1 AAAAAVQP
9 VAVFGCRPR
18 VAGGV
23 CFVED
28 QVVLHAAGA
37 GCLWLHLEQKQH
49 KFIPGGTDPGPG
61 PLSPPSARPRPAL
74 TPLLPAGTEK
84 SRGVHALAI
93 SPDRRFL
100 AVSEM
105 VAEQPVLTVYELSSE
120 RARRRSRL
128 AAAELPAREAVS
140 LAFSPDC
147 QYLAAAVAPPEGH
160 LAYWLW
166 EKQQLMAAAR
176 VEAPGGGICQVSFS
190 PQDNAQVC
198 ITGNGFFKL
207 FKYSEGTLKQINSQ
221 KGEPQNYLCHTWLS
235 KEKIICGTDT
245 GKLNL
250 FKTGELHW
258 ETSVEYKKPPR
269 ELEEDATT
277 EEYESSSDVSCG
289 LASEDDGSQQD
300 YLPQISTVAAYSKG
314 FACSSS
320 PGVVLLFEKTKEKE
334 VYKES
339 REVWLPQ
346 DLFSSVP
353 KQAGR
358 QDITCICFS
367 PSEERMVI
375 STNRGQLYMFTMLS
389 RDLMKEKAAYFVYL
403 NFPLHSA
410 SITGLDICNWKPIL
424 ATCSLDRSVRIW
436 NYKTNAL
443 ELYKEYWEEAY
454 TVSLHPTGLF
464 CLVGFSDKLRFI
476 SLLYEDMHVFK
487 EFSVRK
493 CRECSFSN
501 GGHLFAAVNENVIQ
515 IYSSITFENIN
526 NLKGHSGK
534 IHAVKWSVDDAK
546 LVSCDTRGAV
556 YEWNLLTGERE
567 SECILKS
574 CIYSS
579 VALSSDAKIIF
590 AVGADQTLKEISES
604 SIRHEVPAFGVV
616 YTAVAV
622 SHSGHMVFVGTSLGT
637 IRAMKYPLPLTKDF
651 NEYQAHAGAVTKMSI
666 TNDDLFMMTASEDGS
681 VFIWKVCDKG
691 GGILEWEEEVE
702 YAEEV
707 LIMRSDIEEK
717 SQAMLDLQLHVK
729 ELQTEKDYQLCL
741 KDMYFN
747 EKIKELE
754 ENFTEEVDSL
764 KTKHQILQAEKEK
777 QELQHQFQLSE
788 LMNKQAREVQQLESD
803 SNQKL
808 LMENEKY
815 QELQVK
821 LQKMQQEHE
830 KQLHNL
836 EESKSRAVKEL
847 TEYYEEKLNEKSVLL
862 EEAEEDMRQQ
872 LKAHEVIKKQIEEDE
887 DQEILEIKIKYER
900 RLLEEKES
908 NLELK
913 GEIGVMN
920 KRLNSLQKEL
930 KERNRDI
937 KEMKQEQ
944 QKLQGIIKSLEK
956 DILALKTEIQE
967 RADTIQDKEK
977 HIYDLKK
984 KNQELEKLK
993 SILDYRIEELKK
1005 QIESRENDIKTMK
1018 EQICEMEGELER
1030 FHKDNTQLKLNITR
1044 LQQKLKATDYER
1056 HRERQK
1062 KQNMEA
1068 LIKRFKTDLHNC
1080 VGFIHDSKKMKDGI
1094 RELYNKYVRRPDTV
1108 ETGAVGT
1115 DLQREYKRQQEY
1127 VEKNLAALKK
1137 KMVKDQEIHQTAYM
1151 RIVQENVSLIK
1162 EINDLR
1168 HELQVAHTQVHDLQS
1183 ALRLAKKKEAVQNT
1197 APSSPLLSSPAVL
1210 RLNAQRESE
1219 KIIEMQQQEIQYLR
1233 DQIQKKGQVLAVQP
1247 LLDGNLPKLNLER
1260 SHKTEQQ

>member
-1 AAAAAVQP
+1 
-9 VAVFGCRPR
+9 
-18 VAGGV
+18 
-23 CFVED
+23 
-28 QVVLHAAGA
+28 
-37 GCLWLHLEQKQH
+37 
-49 KFIPGGTDPGPG
+49 
-61 PLSPPSARPRPAL
+61 
-74 TPLLPAGTEK
+74 GTEK
-84 SRGVHALAI
+84 SRGVQALAV
-93 SPDRRFL
+93 SPNRRYL
-100 AVSEM
+100 AVSET
-105 VAEQPVLTVYELSSE
+105 VAEQPSLTVYELSSVP
-120 RARRRSRL
+120 ARRRRTLTS
-128 AAAELPAREAVS
+128 AELPAREAVS

-147 QYLAAAVAPPEGH
+147 RYLAAATAPPEGH
-160 LAYWLW
+160 LTYWLW
-166 EKQQLMAAAR
+166 EKPRLMAAVR
-176 VEAPGGGICQVSFS
+176 VQAPGSGICQVSFS

-207 FKYSEGTLKQINSQ
+207 FKYSEGTLKQVNLQ
-221 KGEPQNYLCHTWLS
+221 KGEPQNYLCHAWLS
-235 KEKIICGTDT
+235 EEEVICGTDT
-245 GKLNL
+245 GKLIL
-250 FKTGELHW
+250 FETGELHW

-269 ELEEDATT
+269 ELEEDATI

-289 LASEDDGSQQD
+289 LASEDNGSQQD
-300 YLPQISTVAAYSKG
+300 SLPQISAVAAYSKG

-320 PGVVLLFEKTKEKE
+320 PGVVLLFEKTKGKE

-339 REVWLPQ
+339 QEIWLPR
-346 DLFSSVP
+346 DLFSSEP
-353 KQAGR
+353 KQSGR
-358 QDITCICFS
+358 QDIICICFS
-367 PSEERMVI
+367 PSEETMVVN
-375 STNRGQLYMFTMLS
+375 TNKNQLYMFTMLS
-389 RDLMKEKAAYFVYL
+389 TDLMKEKAAYFAYL

-410 SITGLDICNWKPIL
+410 SITGLDICIWKPIL

-436 NYKTNAL
+436 NYKTNTL
-443 ELYKEYWEEAY
+443 ELYKEYREEAY

-487 EFSVRK
+487 EFAVRK

-501 GGHLFAAVNENVIQ
+501 GGHLFAAVNGNVIQ

-534 IHAVKWSVDDAK
+534 IHAVKWSADDTK
-546 LVSCDTRGAV
+546 FVSCDTHGAV
-556 YEWNLLTGERE
+556 YEWNLLTGKRE
-567 SECILKS
+567 SECVLKS

-579 VALSSDAKIIF
+579 IALSSDAKVIF
-590 AVGADQTLKEISES
+590 AVGSDQTLKEISES
-604 SIRHEVPAFGVV
+604 SIQHEVPAFGVV

-651 NEYQAHAGAVTKMSI
+651 NEYQAHAGAVTKMSV
-666 TNDDLFMMTASEDGS
+666 TNDDLFLLTASEDGS
-681 VFIWKVCDKG
+681 IFIWKVYDKG
-691 GGILEWEEEVE
+691 GGILKWEKEVE

-717 SQAMLDLQLHVK
+717 SQAMLDLQIRVK
-729 ELQTEKDYQLCL
+729 ELQTENDYQLRL
-741 KDMYFN
+741 KDMYCD

-754 ENFTEEVDSL
+754 ENFTQEIGSL
-764 KTKHQILQAEKEK
+764 KTEHQILQAEKEK

-821 LQKMQQEHE
+821 SQRMQEEYE

-862 EEAEEDMRQQ
+862 EEAKEDMRQQ
-872 LKAHEVIKKQIEEDE
+872 LQTHEEIKKQIEEDE

-900 RLLEEKES
+900 QLLEEKES
-908 NLELK
+908 NLQLK
-913 GEIGVMN
+913 GETGVMN

-937 KEMKQEQ
+937 EEMRLEQ

-956 DILALKTEIQE
+956 DMLALKTEIQE

-984 KNQELEKLK
+984 KNQELEKFK
-993 SILDYRIEELKK
+993 FVLDYRVEEFKK

-1030 FHKDNTQLKLNITR
+1030 FHKESTQLKLNITQ
-1044 LQQKLKATDYER
+1044 LQQKLKATDREM

-1068 LIKRFKTDLHNC
+1068 LIKRFKTDLQNC
-1080 VGFIHDSKKMKDGI
+1080 VGFIQDSKKMKDRI
-1094 RELYNKYVRRPDTV
+1094 RELYTKYVQQSDTV
-1108 ETGAVGT
+1108 ETEALDT
-1115 DLQREYKRQQEY
+1115 DLQQEYMRQREYLER
-1127 VEKNLAALKK
+1127 NLAALKK
-1137 KMVKDQEIHQTAYM
+1137 KVKDQEVHQAAYM

-1168 HELQVAHTQVHDLQS
+1168 QELKVAHTQVHDLRS
-1183 ALRLAKKKEAVQNT
+1183 TLRLTKKKQAIQDT
-1197 APSSPLLSSPAVL
+1197 APSSELLSSPAVL
-1210 RLNAQRESE
+1210 RLNAEKESE
-1219 KIIEMQQQEIQYLR
+1219 KIIEMQQLEIQYLR
-1233 DQIQKKGQVLAVQP
+1233 DQIQEKGQVLAVQP
-1247 LLDGNLPKLNLER
+1247 LSGGNLPKLNLER
-1260 SHKTEQQ
+1260 SHKTQQQ

>member
-1 AAAAAVQP
+1 
-9 VAVFGCRPR
+9 
-18 VAGGV
+18 
-23 CFVED
+23 
-28 QVVLHAAGA
+28 
-37 GCLWLHLEQKQH
+37 
-49 KFIPGGTDPGPG
+49 
-61 PLSPPSARPRPAL
+61 
-74 TPLLPAGTEK
+74 GTEK
-84 SRGVHALAI
+84 SRGVQALAV
-93 SPDRRFL
+93 SPNRRYL
-100 AVSEM
+100 AVSET
-105 VAEQPVLTVYELSSE
+105 VAEQPSLTVYELSSVP
-120 RARRRSRL
+120 ARRRRTLTS
-128 AAAELPAREAVS
+128 AELPAREAVS

-147 QYLAAAVAPPEGH
+147 RYLAAATAPPEGH
-160 LAYWLW
+160 LTYWLW
-166 EKQQLMAAAR
+166 EKQRLMAAVR
-176 VEAPGGGICQVSFS
+176 VEAPGSGICQVSFS

-207 FKYSEGTLKQINSQ
+207 FKYSEGTLKQVNLQ
-221 KGEPQNYLCHTWLS
+221 KGEPQNYLCHAWLS
-235 KEKIICGTDT
+235 KEEVICGTDT
-245 GKLNL
+245 GKLIL
-250 FKTGELHW
+250 FETGELHW
-258 ETSVEYKKPPR
+258 ETSVDYKKTPR

-277 EEYESSSDVSCG
+277 EDYESSSDVSCG
-289 LASEDDGSQQD
+289 LASEDNGSQQD
-300 YLPQISTVAAYSKG
+300 SLPQISAVAAYSKG

-320 PGVVLLFEKTKEKE
+320 PGVVLLFEKTKGKE

-339 REVWLPQ
+339 QEIWLPR
-346 DLFSSVP
+346 DLFSSEP
-353 KQAGR
+353 KQSGR
-358 QDITCICFS
+358 QDIICICFS
-367 PSEERMVI
+367 PSEETMVVN
-375 STNRGQLYMFTMLS
+375 TNKNQLYMFTMFS
-389 RDLMKEKAAYFVYL
+389 TDLMKEKAAYFAYL

-410 SITGLDICNWKPIL
+410 SITGLDICIWKPIL

-436 NYKTNAL
+436 NYKTNTL
-443 ELYKEYWEEAY
+443 ELYKEYREEAY

-487 EFSVRK
+487 EFAVRK

-501 GGHLFAAVNENVIQ
+501 GGHLFAAVNGNVIQ

-534 IHAVKWSVDDAK
+534 IHAVKWSADDTK
-546 LVSCDTRGAV
+546 FVSCDTHGAV
-556 YEWNLLTGERE
+556 YEWNLLTGKRE
-567 SECILKS
+567 SECVLKS

-579 VALSSDAKIIF
+579 IALSSDAKIIF
-590 AVGADQTLKEISES
+590 AVGSDQTLKEIAES
-604 SIRHEVPAFGVV
+604 SIQHEVPAFGVV

-651 NEYQAHAGAVTKMSI
+651 NEYQAHAGAVTKMSV
-666 TNDDLFMMTASEDGS
+666 TNDDLFLLTVSEDGS
-681 VFIWKVCDKG
+681 IFIWKVYDKG
-691 GGILEWEEEVE
+691 GGILKWEKEVE

-717 SQAMLDLQLHVK
+717 SQAMLDLQIRVK
-729 ELQTEKDYQLCL
+729 ELQTENDYQLRL
-741 KDMYFN
+741 KDMYCD

-754 ENFTEEVDSL
+754 ENFTQEIGSL

-821 LQKMQQEHE
+821 SQRMQEEYE

-862 EEAEEDMRQQ
+862 EEAKEDMRQQ
-872 LKAHEVIKKQIEEDE
+872 LQAHEEIKKQIEEDE
-887 DQEILEIKIKYER
+887 DREILEIKIKYER
-900 RLLEEKES
+900 QLLEEKES
-908 NLELK
+908 NLQLK
-913 GEIGVMN
+913 GETGVMN

-937 KEMKQEQ
+937 EEMRLEQ

-956 DILALKTEIQE
+956 DTLALKTEIQE

-984 KNQELEKLK
+984 KNQELEKFK
-993 SILDYRIEELKK
+993 FVLDYRVEEFKK

-1030 FHKDNTQLKLNITR
+1030 FHKESTQLKLNITQ
-1044 LQQKLKATDYER
+1044 LQQKLKATDREM

-1080 VGFIHDSKKMKDGI
+1080 VGFIQDSKKMKDRI
-1094 RELYNKYVRRPDTV
+1094 RELYTKYVQQSDTV
-1108 ETGAVGT
+1108 ETAALDT
-1115 DLQREYKRQQEY
+1115 DLQQEYIRQREYLER
-1127 VEKNLAALKK
+1127 NLAALKK
-1137 KMVKDQEIHQTAYM
+1137 KVKDQEVHQAAYM

-1168 HELQVAHTQVHDLQS
+1168 QELKVAHTQVHDLRS
-1183 ALRLAKKKEAVQNT
+1183 TLRLTKKKQAIQDT
-1197 APSSPLLSSPAVL
+1197 APSSELLSSPAVL
-1210 RLNAQRESE
+1210 RLNAEKESE
-1219 KIIEMQQQEIQYLR
+1219 KIIEMQQLEIQYLR
-1233 DQIQKKGQVLAVQP
+1233 DQIQEKGQVLAVQP
-1247 LLDGNLPKLNLER
+1247 LSGGNLPKLNLER
-1260 SHKTEQQ
+1260 SHKTQQE

>member
-1 AAAAAVQP
+1 MSAVVAQP

-23 CFVED
+23 CFLED

-37 GCLWLHLEQKQH
+37 GCLRFHLEQKWH
-49 KFIPGGTDPGPG
+49 KFIP
-61 PLSPPSARPRPAL
+61 
-74 TPLLPAGTEK
+74 GTEK
-84 SRGVHALAI
+84 SRGVQALAV
-93 SPDRRFL
+93 SPDRRYL
-100 AVSEM
+100 AVSER
-105 VAEQPVLTVYELSSE
+105 VAEQPVLTVYELSSVP
-120 RARRRSRL
+120 ARRRRTL

-147 QYLAAAVAPPEGH
+147 RYLAAATAPPEGH
-160 LAYWLW
+160 LTYWLW
-166 EKQQLMAAAR
+166 EKQRLVAAVR
-176 VEAPGGGICQVSFS
+176 VESPGSGVCQVSFS

-207 FKYSEGTLKQINSQ
+207 FKYSEGTLKQMNLQ
-221 KGEPQNYLCHTWLS
+221 KGEPQNYLCHAWLS
-235 KEKIICGTDT
+235 EEEVICGTDT
-245 GKLNL
+245 GKLTL
-250 FKTGELHW
+250 FETGELQW

-269 ELEEDATT
+269 ELEEYATT
-277 EEYESSSDVSCG
+277 KEHDSSSDVSCG
-289 LASEDDGSQQD
+289 LANEDNGSQQD
-300 YLPQISTVAAYSKG
+300 SLPQISAVAAYSKG

-339 REVWLPQ
+339 QEIWLPQ
-346 DLFSSVP
+346 DLFSSEP
-353 KQAGR
+353 KQSGR
-358 QDITCICFS
+358 QDIICICFS
-367 PSEERMVI
+367 PSEETMVI
-375 STNRGQLYMFTMLS
+375 NTSKNQLYMFTMLTA
-389 RDLMKEKAAYFVYL
+389 DLMKEKAAYFAYL

-410 SITGLDICNWKPIL
+410 SITGLDVCIWKPIL

-436 NYKTNAL
+436 NYKTNTL
-443 ELYKEYWEEAY
+443 ELCKEYREEAY

-487 EFSVRK
+487 EFAVRK

-501 GGHLFAAVNENVIQ
+501 RGHLFAAVSGNVIQ
-515 IYSSITFENIN
+515 IYSSITFESIN

-534 IHAVKWSVDDAK
+534 IHAVKWSADDAK
-546 LVSCDTRGAV
+546 FFSCDTHGAV
-556 YEWNLLTGERE
+556 YEWNLLTGKRE
-567 SECILKS
+567 SECVLKS

-579 VALSSDAKIIF
+579 IALSSDAKIIF
-590 AVGADQTLKEISES
+590 AVGSDQTLKEISES
-604 SIRHEVPAFGVV
+604 SIQHEMPAFGVV

-637 IRAMKYPLPLTKDF
+637 IRAMKYPLPVTKDF

-666 TNDDLFMMTASEDGS
+666 TTDDLFLLTASEDGS
-681 VFIWKVCDKG
+681 IFIWKVCDKG
-691 GGILEWEEEVE
+691 GRILKWEKEVE

-717 SQAMLDLQLHVK
+717 SQAMLDLQIRVK
-729 ELQTEKDYQLCL
+729 ELQTENYYQLRL
-741 KDMYFN
+741 KDMYCN

-754 ENFTEEVDSL
+754 ENFTQEIGSL
-764 KTKHQILQAEKEK
+764 QTKHQILQAEKEK

-821 LQKMQQEHE
+821 SQRMQEEYE

-836 EESKSRAVKEL
+836 EESKSKAVKEL

-862 EEAEEDMRQQ
+862 EEAQEDMRQQ
-872 LKAHEVIKKQIEEDE
+872 LQAHEEIKKQIEEDE
-887 DQEILEIKIKYER
+887 DREILEMKIKYER
-900 RLLEEKES
+900 RLVEQKES
-908 NLELK
+908 NLQLK

-937 KEMKQEQ
+937 EEMKLEQ
-944 QKLQGIIKSLEK
+944 QKLHGIIKSLEK

-984 KNQELEKLK
+984 KNQELEKFK
-993 SILDYRIEELKK
+993 FVLDYRIEELRK

-1018 EQICEMEGELER
+1018 EQIHEREGELER
-1030 FHKDNTQLKLNITR
+1030 FHKESTQLKLNITQ
-1044 LQQKLKATDYER
+1044 LQQKLKATDCEM

-1062 KQNMEA
+1062 KQNMA
-1068 LIKRFKTDLHNC
+1068 AVIKRFKTDLHNC
-1080 VGFIHDSKKMKDGI
+1080 VGFIQDSKKMKDGI
-1094 RELYNKYVRRPDTV
+1094 HELYAKYVQQSDMV
-1108 ETGAVGT
+1108 ETEAVDT
-1115 DLQREYKRQQEY
+1115 DLQQEYLRQREYLER
-1127 VEKNLAALKK
+1127 NLAALKK
-1137 KMVKDQEIHQTAYM
+1137 KVVKDQEIHRAAYM
-1151 RIVQENVSLIK
+1151 RIMQENVSLIK

-1168 HELQVAHTQVHDLQS
+1168 QELKVAHTQVHDLRS
-1183 ALRLAKKKEAVQNT
+1183 TLRLTKKKQAIQDT
-1197 APSSPLLSSPAVL
+1197 APCSEVQSSPAVL
-1210 RLNAQRESE
+1210 RLNAEKESE
-1219 KIIEMQQQEIQYLR
+1219 KIIEMQQLEIQYLR
-1233 DQIQKKGQVLAVQP
+1233 DQIQEKGQVLAVQP
-1247 LLDGNLPKLNLER
+1247 LLGGNLPKLNLER
-1260 SHKTEQQ
+1260 SHKTQQQ